1 MACSQG
7 VMTVAARVAGV
18 HLVGVSGACELA
30 HGQAWVL
37 GRDGLCGDRAGRMR
51 MCVCMSGET
60 VCSMSHDLRPRSSVG
75 DRPRSSA
82 PFLRH
87 PTLGVLFGLFLWPP
101 APPARRYRDKASSLV
116 AFFCN
121 TQYPTRVDVS
131 TLRLHPEGGA
141 FFQRICFHTVED
153 RCSNVWT
160 GALRSRTRNTSVIFT
175 RRIIY

>member
-87 PTLGVLFGLFLWPP
+87 PTWVFFLGFSFGHPHRPQGGTAIRQVHSLRFSVTHNIRRGSTS
-101 APPARRYRDKASSLV
+101 ARYVYIRREGP
-116 AFFCN
+116 FFKGF
-121 TQYPTRVDVS
+121 VS
-131 TLRLHPEGGA
+131 I
-141 FFQRICFHTVED
+141 Q
-153 RCSNVWT
+153 
-160 GALRSRTRNTSVIFT
+160 
-175 RRIIY
+175 